1 MISRGCRLAEA
12 SSRRC
17 LAIATTSP
25 GAPTCSAHGRR
36 SGVCYNAGRR
46 DQGTARAGELH
57 IFTPPRLHVFTPDSM
72 PRGLHAAARAR
83 HWRQTHLDLSGPLHF
98 LLMPRCTCEKAY
110 SRCKPR
116 WSHAAASL
124 ETMPAREL
132 RISSKL
138 QMSRSPKPTLHA
150 VSGAWLGQSRGG
162 LLSNRG
168 TLT

>member
-1 MISRGCRLAEA
+1 VISRGCRLVQ

-17 LAIATTSP
+17 LPTATTSP
-25 GAPTCSAHGRR
+25 GAPACSAHGRR

-46 DQGTARAGELH
+46 DQGTATARE
-57 IFTPPRLHVFTPDSM
+57 LHVFTLNCM
-72 PRGLHAAARAR
+72 PLELHAAARAR
-83 HWRQTHLDLSGPLHF
+83 HGRQTHLDLLEPLHF

-124 ETMPAREL
+124 ETMSAREL

-138 QMSRSPKPTLHA
+138 QTNRSPKPTLHA
-150 VSGAWLGQSRGG
+150 FSGAWLGQSRGR